1 MSSVITRHII
11 NKNISVKSFYPGI
24 HQNGFSQTCN
34 YHSVLYGIERVK
46 SYMQNVVGC
55 KPGEKIIL
63 SLNWWPEYLHW
74 FFACAELGIV
84 MVVIDYPK
92 STNYRYLAKKLQLY
106 GGIDYVVS
114 DENNYKVTRFYNVGP
129 TQPRYIFPEQVADHV
144 FEDLNDQYF
153 LNSDNWHAQHV
164 LVDEDSPLIYTT
176 SSGTTG
182 TPKVISYSHKF
193 FYDLMLRN
201 VCLYDLKPTD
211 KCMHTKLLHH
221 GSVVGVYFL
230 PTMHACELHYHT
242 IDQAHYQEQLL
253 DCEQIDRVLMFPAKL
268 IDFRQV
274 TQSEKVCIYTLA
286 PLSDDYVQHT
296 VGDCGH
302 SVYSI
307 FGCTETSGPLFLPSI
322 TPENYHC
329 ADQCNMGQPLD
340 NFYQLSLNNN
350 LLTVTMPD
358 GSTVCTGDKFDIVD
372 NNFIFQGRSNLY
384 RIDDVKVDLGDLIQ
398 LVETHTGM
406 KSQSYFDVVVDQ
418 AYNSIYLRSD
428 SSVNLVDLNKYILSQ
443 TGIPQ
448 YCISYN
454 LVYPRKYLVTGIKFN
469 ADLARLLCRDR

>member
-1 MSSVITRHII
+1 V
-11 NKNISVKSFYPGI
+11 
-24 HQNGFSQTCN
+24 
-34 YHSVLYGIERVK
+34 
-46 SYMQNVVGC
+46 
-55 KPGEKIIL
+55 
-63 SLNWWPEYLHW
+63 
-74 FFACAELGIV
+74 
-84 MVVIDYPK
+84 
-92 STNYRYLAKKLQLY
+92 
-106 GGIDYVVS
+106 
-114 DENNYKVTRFYNVGP
+114 
-129 TQPRYIFPEQVADHV
+129 QV
-144 FEDLNDQYF
+144 
-153 LNSDNWHAQHV
+153 
-164 LVDEDSPLIYTT
+164 
-176 SSGTTG
+176 
-182 TPKVISYSHKF
+182 
-193 FYDLMLRN
+193 
-201 VCLYDLKPTD
+201 
-211 KCMHTKLLHH
+211 
-221 GSVVGVYFL
+221 
-230 PTMHACELHYHT
+230 
-242 IDQAHYQEQLL
+242 QLL

-268 IDFRQV
+268 IDFRRV

-443 TGIPQ
+443 IGIPQ

-454 LVYPRKYLVTGIKFN
+454 LVYPRKNLVTGIKFN
-469 ADLARLLCRDR
+469 ADLVRLLCRDR